1 MTNSINVIVA
11 RKRDIRVS
19 ANATSGVI
27 DTTTPVTIK
36 PIPTISSGGVD
47 RLDHLK
53 DVNANTEVDGA
64 TLVYD
69 SGNDKYIV
77 KKLDLANVTGNL
89 DGGDF

>member
-19 ANATSGVI
+19 ANATSGII

-36 PIPTISSGGVD
+36 PIPTIASGGID

>member
-1 MTNSINVIVA
+1 MVSSINVIVA

-36 PIPTISSGGVD
+36 PVPTVTSGGVD

-53 DVNANTEVDGA
+53 DVDASTELDGA
-64 TLVYD
+64 TLIYD
-69 SGNDKYIV
+69 AANDKYVVRKI
-77 KKLDLANVTGNL
+77 DFGNVSLN
-89 DGGDF
+89 GGDF

>member
-1 MTNSINVIVA
+1 MVASVNVIVA

-19 ANATSGVI
+19 ANATSGII
-27 DTTTPVTIK
+27 DTSSPVTLK
-36 PIPTISSGGVD
+36 PVPTITSGGVD

-53 DVNANTEVDGA
+53 DVNANTETDGA

-77 KKLDLANVTGNL
+77 KKLDLANVVGAL